1 MARRLQLDPA
11 KLIGSQQ
18 LIAQLSPAEFISS
31 DAGEFTVRDVLAELA
46 RPGRDPRSEFRTARF
61 ADGISEIEHLQPGM
75 ELEGIIT
82 NVTKFGAFVDI
93 GVHQDGLIHISQLA
107 DHFIKDPAEVV
118 SAGQIVHV
126 TVLEIDTAR
135 RRIALRKRR

>member
-1 MARRLQLDPA
+1 MPICCRPEQAAIRCHSQLT
-11 KLIGSQQ
+11 
-18 LIAQLSPAEFISS
+18 PAEFISS
-31 DAGEFTVRDVLAELA
+31 DAGEFTVRDVLTELA

-75 ELEGIIT
+75 ELEGIVT

-126 TVLEIDTAR
+126 TVLEVDLAR
-135 RRIALRKRR
+135 RRISLRRRR

>member
-1 MARRLQLDPA
+1 
-11 KLIGSQQ
+11 
-18 LIAQLSPAEFISS
+18 
-31 DAGEFTVRDVLAELA
+31 
-46 RPGRDPRSEFRTARF
+46 
-61 ADGISEIEHLQPGM
+61 M
-75 ELEGIIT
+75 ELEGIVT

-126 TVLEIDTAR
+126 TVLEVDLAR
-135 RRIALRKRR
+135 RRISLRRRR